1 MHRAF
6 AFILT
11 VLVAIVFLSR
21 LARAEPPSG
30 KATPVYVLSVWTN
43 DADDQADAL
52 TQALRTRV
60 RLAPG
65 WSLAET
71 NQSFETL
78 AIALRCPPT
87 PNQLCLD
94 RIGDQLHADHYI
106 WGTIAKQRAGE
117 VTAELRLWSR
127 GKPQIETS
135 ESYSDNLKDASD
147 DALRAVAGRL
157 FSKVTNTRTSGTV
170 VLHAGTAT
178 GTAVVDGVEK
188 GKLVEGVAHLDVSPG
203 THTLSVSV
211 TGFSAPSQTI
221 TLVDGGEQDLNFALS
236 PAPAPAIPESPPE
249 PEHATK
255 TPFPT
260 RKVLGYSAVIVG
272 VGLLVTAGIEGAS
285 WSSDKNAS
293 DKDRQTIP
301 NNVTDVCTTTQP
313 SSAEQDACQK
323 SKNAATAAKLGWIFG
338 GVGAV
343 LTGTGIWL
351 VLSGGESTSDS
362 SAKAAIR
369 SKIDFIPS
377 MGTRAAS
384 LDVRVRF

>member
-1 MHRAF
+1 MHRAL

-106 WGTIAKQRAGE
+106 WGTIAKQRVGE

-127 GKPQIETS
+127 GKAQIETS

-170 VLHAGTAT
+170 VFHAGTAT
-178 GTAVVDGVEK
+178 GAALVDSVEK
-188 GKLVEGVAHLDVSPG
+188 GKLVDGVARLDVSPG

-211 TGFSAPSQTI
+211 TGFSAPPQTI

-249 PEHATK
+249 PDHSTK

-301 NNVTDVCTTTQP
+301 NNVTDVCTTTQQ
-313 SSAEQDACQK
+313 STSEQDACQK

-351 VLSGGESTSDS
+351 VLSGGESTSES
-362 SAKAAIR
+362 SAKAATR
-369 SKIDFIPS
+369 SMIDFIPS
-377 MGTRAAS
+377 IGTRASS